1 MGPGRK
7 ICTVQY
13 GTKTT
18 KVVVKGLQEIDSPSI
33 FRQLEIP

>member
-7 ICTVQY
+7 ICTVPY

-18 KVVVKGLQEIDSPSI
+18 KAVVEVTVFAENLNSDLL
-33 FRQLEIP
+33 F